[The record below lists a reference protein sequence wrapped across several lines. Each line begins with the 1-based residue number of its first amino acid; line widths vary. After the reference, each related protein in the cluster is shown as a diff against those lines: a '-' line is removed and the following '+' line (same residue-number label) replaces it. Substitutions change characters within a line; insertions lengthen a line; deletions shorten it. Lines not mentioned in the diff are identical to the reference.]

1 MKQFQRFLRSDD
13 GNMTIEFFF
22 VFPIVFMIFT
32 ASLESS
38 LFMIRHIML
47 ERSVDVAV
55 RAIRLGRL
63 DGATHAQLKEA
74 ICSVSVMAESMFEC
88 QRRMKIWME
97 PISAINFDM
106 LAPPRFC
113 VDTSQPI
120 QTDPVTGEKILPTD
134 PGSIAFGGD
143 NEIMLMRVCFSER
156 PMFPTTAVSVQ
167 MPLQPDGTYAMIST
181 AVFVNEPG

>member
-1 MKQFQRFLRSDD
+1 MRQLRQFLRSDD
-13 GNMTIEFFF
+13 GNMSIEFFF
-22 VFPIVFMIFT
+22 VFPMVFMIFT

-47 ERSVDVAV
+47 ERSVDVVV
-55 RAIRLGRL
+55 RAIRLGQL
-63 DGATHAQLKEA
+63 DGVTHDQLKNA
-74 ICSVSVMAESMFEC
+74 ICNISVMAQTVSEC
-88 QRRMKIWME
+88 KSRMKIWME
-97 PISAINFDM
+97 PISAVNFDM

-120 QTDPVTGEKILPTD
+120 QVDAEGNPIPD
-134 PGSIAFGGD
+134 PGSIEFGGD
-143 NEIMLMRVCFSER
+143 NQIMLMRVCYSER

-167 MPLQPDGTYAMIST
+167 MPLQADGTYAMIST